1 MNGFDI
7 QSESDAQSD
16 RQNELQLAQNA
27 MKFKLVES
35 VCFLREVEFYP
46 DVCTGR
52 LADPLADEKLKSH
65 SFDKADQKKKSR
77 KSRKS
82 TVSP

>member
-27 MKFKLVES
+27 MKFKLLEF
-35 VCFLREVEFYP
+35 VCFFREVEFYP

-52 LADPLADEKLKSH
+52 LADPLRDEKLKSH
-65 SFDKADQKKKSR
+65 SFD
-77 KSRKS
+77 
-82 TVSP
+82 